1 VPSENY
7 RSYSWDAAGN
17 LFEAA
22 WFAAASDQDATRQ
35 IEAKYPKSKC
45 EVWQGS
51 RLVAS
56 IFPRRSASIHALAT

>member
-1 VPSENY
+1 MPSENY
-7 RSYSWDAAGN
+7 RFYSWDAAGN

-22 WFAAASDQDATRQ
+22 WFAAAGDQDATRQ
-35 IEAKYPKSKC
+35 IEAKYSNLKC

-56 IFPRRSASIHALAT
+56 IFPRLSASIHALAT